1 MVRGWL
7 IQIFIGIKRQLK
19 AQQSEAKKAKLTEAK
34 KAQLNLHA
42 QALTSAIHF
51 INWSNFL
58 KVF

>member
-7 IQIFIGIKRQLK
+7 IQSFIGIKRQLK
-19 AQQSEAKKAKLTEAK
+19 AQQSDAK